1 MATEERGSLTIE
13 DDVVIKS
20 NNNNNN
26 KEKQKWVHCGP
37 IHVLIVIL
45 IVLIILALV
54 GVLSYFLP
62 KRSCLTTNNVKST
75 LPPHKTIR
83 PETIFSPAESEFTTY
98 SNDDSVD
105 WSSQVIVREPEI
117 QGPWQG
123 RLPHSVLPLRYNLTI
138 TPYFYP
144 EDIKTDQQLFT
155 FDGKVSIAA
164 ECKETT
170 DQIIIHFASM
180 NVTQVSVRNGQANGG
195 NLVFSVEEDFMF
207 DFLKINLIQDLDVDA
222 VYIIDILYVGI
233 LQEEPLGFY
242 KIHFTDQNGKRR

>member
-1 MATEERGSLTIE
+1 MAVEERGSLTIE

-20 NNNNNN
+20 NNNNN

-54 GVLSYFLP
+54 GVLTYFLP
-62 KRSCLTTNNVKST
+62 KRSCVTNSHTNNIKST
-75 LPPHKTIR
+75 LPPRKTIR
-83 PETIFSPAESEFTTY
+83 PESTFSEFTTY
-98 SNDDSVD
+98 SNGDSVD
-105 WSSQVIVREPEI
+105 WSSQVNIIREPEI
-117 QGPWQG
+117 RGPWQG

-144 EDIKTDQQLFT
+144 EDIKNEQQLFT
-155 FDGKVSIAA
+155 FDGKVSIAV

-170 DQIIIHFASM
+170 DQITIHFASM
-180 NVTQVSVRNGQANGG
+180 NVTQVSVRNGQTNGS
-195 NLVFSVEEDFMF
+195 NLVFSVEEDFEF

-242 KIHFTDQNGKRR
+242 KIHFTDENGKRR